1 MAMSVLLIMSF
12 GTSMQAYAAGDAY
25 SYDLIERVKSKN
37 TINKK
42 DNKIYSSIEGL
53 ALGDKDGMAYVLK
66 VNKEKTKDKGIVETC
81 LLFGGKRKNLQQQ
94 NKNGIEGLG
103 HANDM
108 TYRRNDKKLYVAT
121 REQKIVRMNTDGTN
135 RIDIKTKYEV
145 GSIAC
150 WFNYNKQTGE
160 DAFVLKDTKGK
171 FHIVHITGTKVIE
184 LYQFNVNQKKGELN
198 QGICMYQGYLYVTS
212 WDKVSGNSYV
222 YKVDKPM
229 STIAKEKGKE
239 GESENNTYKKTR
251 LVTLDKKKLANI
263 DGMSKTEA
271 EKVSKKLLKME
282 IESIAFAGG
291 YLYFT
296 ANVNYK
302 TSKGTESLDGLY
314 KVNKQLV

>member
-1 MAMSVLLIMSF
+1 
-12 GTSMQAYAAGDAY
+12 
-25 SYDLIERVKSKN
+25 
-37 TINKK
+37 
-42 DNKIYSSIEGL
+42 
-53 ALGDKDGMAYVLK
+53 
-66 VNKEKTKDKGIVETC
+66 
-81 LLFGGKRKNLQQQ
+81 
-94 NKNGIEGLG
+94 
-103 HANDM
+103 
-108 TYRRNDKKLYVAT
+108 
-121 REQKIVRMNTDGTN
+121 
-135 RIDIKTKYEV
+135 
-145 GSIAC
+145 
-150 WFNYNKQTGE
+150 
-160 DAFVLKDTKGK
+160 
-171 FHIVHITGTKVIE
+171 
-184 LYQFNVNQKKGELN
+184 
-198 QGICMYQGYLYVTS
+198 
-212 WDKVSGNSYV
+212 
-222 YKVDKPM
+222 M